1 MRLSPTGSGAGSR
14 ARDNSAARRSSG
26 SLAVLRRRLT
36 AWYALTF
43 LAVLALLGVSVFAVI
58 TRQFDREL
66 DASLAA
72 DGHELARVTASRAP
86 ATDPSTLYD
95 PARDIRIPAR
105 ELFVLDTN
113 GRSLTSPSNV
123 PEWIGDLAR
132 ETWRRATPGTG
143 QHQAESR
150 ILRAYAEPIR
160 NGPSTGV
167 AVAVADEV
175 ELEDRYTPLLI
186 GFAGASLVAL
196 LLVAGGGWIIARQA
210 AEPIE
215 RAIDNMRRFMADAA
229 HELRTPVTAIRSRA
243 EVAVQR
249 PRSPDEYVRALGAI
263 EAESARLGRI
273 VEDLL
278 TLARAD
284 ARERPIEAQ
293 RLFLDDVALDAA
305 DAARAM
311 ADRKGVQME
320 VGEFEEAP
328 VRGDASLLRQ
338 LVMILLDNAI
348 KFTPSG
354 GRVRVDVQRM
364 GSAAS
369 VIVSDTGVGITD
381 DQMPHIFERFYRG
394 DPSRTREPGRGRV
407 EPGGSEGV
415 GLGLSIA
422 RWIVAEHNGSIAV
435 DSEPARGTSIAVT
448 VPADLNGLSS
458 S

>member
-1 MRLSPTGSGAGSR
+1 MMSPATRRLDVGRSG
-14 ARDNSAARRSSG
+14 G
-26 SLAVLRRRLT
+26 SLTRLRRRLT

-43 LAVLALLGVSVFAVI
+43 LAVLALLGTAVFAAI
-58 TRQFDREL
+58 TAQFDREL

-72 DGHELARVTASRAP
+72 DGHELARVAASRTS
-86 ATDPSTLYD
+86 TDPSTLYD
-95 PARDIRIPAR
+95 PARDIRIPGR

-113 GRSLTSPSNV
+113 GRALTSSMSV
-123 PEWIGDLAR
+123 PTWVGDFAR
-132 ETWRRATPGTG
+132 ETWRRAAPSSA
-143 QHQAESR
+143 QHQSESR
-150 ILRAYAEPIR
+150 ILRAYAEPLR
-160 NGPSTGV
+160 NERVAAV

-175 ELEDRYTPLLI
+175 ELEDRYTPLII

-196 LLVAGGGWIIARQA
+196 LLVAGGGWVIARQA

-249 PRSPDEYVRALGAI
+249 SRSPEEYVRALGAI

-284 ARERPIEAQ
+284 ARERPIEPR

-311 ADRKGVQME
+311 AVRKGVQME

-328 VRGDASLLRQ
+328 VLGDESLLRQ

-354 GRVRVDVQRM
+354 GRVRVDVQRS

-381 DQMPHIFERFYRG
+381 DQLPHIFERFYRG
-394 DPSRTREPGRGRV
+394 DPSRTRESGRDGNGQ
-407 EPGGSEGV
+407 GGSDGA

-422 RWIVAEHNGSIAV
+422 RWIVDEHKGSIAV
-435 DSEPARGTSIAVT
+435 DSKPARGTSIAVT
-448 VPADLNGLSS
+448 VPADSGGLSS

>member
-1 MRLSPTGSGAGSR
+1 MTSR
-14 ARDNSAARRSSG
+14 AARPGARLRAHGDSAARPSAG
-26 SLAVLRRRLT
+26 SLAGLRRRLT
-36 AWYALTF
+36 TWYALTF
-43 LAVLALLGVSVFAVI
+43 LAVLTLLGIAVFAVI
-58 TRQFDREL
+58 TAQFDREL

-72 DGHELARVTASRAP
+72 DGHELARVAASRTPADAGAP
-86 ATDPSTLYD
+86 YD
-95 PARDIRIPAR
+95 PAHDVRIPGR
-105 ELFVLDTN
+105 ELFVLDTS
-113 GRSLTSPSNV
+113 GRALTSSVNV
-123 PEWIGDLAR
+123 PAWVGDFAR
-132 ETWRRATPGTG
+132 ETWRRAAPSSA
-143 QHQAESR
+143 QHQIESR
-150 ILRAYAEPIR
+150 ILRAYAEPLR
-160 NGPSTGV
+160 NARVAVV

-175 ELEDRYTPLLI
+175 ELEDRYTPLII

-249 PRSPDEYVRALGAI
+249 SRSPEEYVRALGAI

-284 ARERPIEAQ
+284 ARERPIEPQ

-311 ADRKGVQME
+311 ADRKGVQLE

-328 VRGDASLLRQ
+328 VLGDASLLRQ

-354 GRVRVDVQRM
+354 GRVRVDVQRS
-364 GSAAS
+364 GSAVS
-369 VIVSDTGVGITD
+369 VVVSDNGVGITD
-381 DQMPHIFERFYRG
+381 DQLPHIFERFYRG
-394 DPSRTREPGRGRV
+394 DPSRTREPGRDGNGQ
-407 EPGGSEGV
+407 GGSDGA

-422 RWIVAEHNGSIAV
+422 RWIVDEHRGSIAV
-435 DSEPARGTSIAVT
+435 DSARARGTSIAVT
-448 VPADLNGLSS
+448 VPADSGSLSS

>member
-1 MRLSPTGSGAGSR
+1 VTAR
-14 ARDNSAARRSSG
+14 ARTSTASG
-26 SLAVLRRRLT
+26 SLAGLRRRLT

-43 LAVLALLGVSVFAVI
+43 LAVLALLGIAVFAVI

-72 DGHELARVTASRAP
+72 DGHELARVAASRASAGDP
-86 ATDPSTLYD
+86 AAPYD
-95 PARDIRIPAR
+95 PARDLRIPGR
-105 ELFVLDTN
+105 DLFVLDSN
-113 GRSLTSPSNV
+113 GRSIAPTLSAPG
-123 PEWIGDLAR
+123 WIADFAR
-132 ETWRRATPGTG
+132 QAWRRARPSAV
-143 QHQAESR
+143 QHQTESR

-160 NGPSTGV
+160 TRSTTAV

-175 ELEDRYTPLLI
+175 ELEDRYTPLII

-196 LLVAGGGWIIARQA
+196 FLVAAGGWIIARQA
-210 AEPIE
+210 AAPIE

-249 PRSPDEYVRALGAI
+249 SRSSDEYVHALGAI

-284 ARERPIEAQ
+284 ARERPIEPH
-293 RLFLDDVALDAA
+293 RIFLDDVALDAA
-305 DAARAM
+305 DGARAM

-320 VGEFEEAP
+320 VGEFQEAP
-328 VRGDASLLRQ
+328 VLGDASLLRQ

-354 GRVRVDVQRM
+354 GRVRVDVQRT
-364 GSAAS
+364 GPAAS
-369 VIVSDTGVGITD
+369 VIVSDTGVGIGD
-381 DQMPHIFERFYRG
+381 DQLPHIFERFYRG
-394 DPSRTREPGRGRV
+394 DPSRTRESGRR
-407 EPGGSEGV
+407 EEGSSDGV

-422 RWIVAEHNGSIAV
+422 RWIVDEHKGSIV
-435 DSEPARGTSIAVT
+435 VESRPAQGTRIAVT
-448 VPADLNGLSS
+448 VPADSNGLSS

>member
-1 MRLSPTGSGAGSR
+1 MNEASG
-14 ARDNSAARRSSG
+14 G
-26 SLAVLRRRLT
+26 SLAGLRRRLT

-43 LAVLALLGVSVFAVI
+43 LAVLALLGIAVFAAI

-72 DGHELARVTASRAP
+72 DGRELARVAGARVTVGDAMTS
-86 ATDPSTLYD
+86 YD
-95 PARDIRIPAR
+95 PARDLRIPGR
-105 ELFVLDTN
+105 DLFVLDTN
-113 GRSLTSPSNV
+113 GRSIAPSTSV
-123 PEWIGDLAR
+123 PGWIADFAR
-132 ETWRRATPGTG
+132 ETWRRATPSAV
-143 QHQAESR
+143 QHQTESR

-160 NGPSTGV
+160 TTRTAAI

-175 ELEDRYTPLLI
+175 ELEDRYTSLLI
-186 GFAGASLVAL
+186 GFAAASLVAL
-196 LLVAGGGWIIARQA
+196 FLVAAGGWIIARQA
-210 AEPIE
+210 AEPVE
-215 RAIDNMRRFMADAA
+215 RAFNNMRRFMADAA

-249 PRSPDEYVRALGAI
+249 SRSSDEYVRALGAI

-284 ARERPIEAQ
+284 ARERPIEA
-293 RLFLDDVALDAA
+293 RRIFLDDVALDAA
-305 DAARAM
+305 DGARAM

-320 VGEFEEAP
+320 VGDFQEAP
-328 VRGDASLLRQ
+328 VLGDASLLRQ

-354 GRVRVDVQRM
+354 GRVRVDVQHT

-369 VIVSDTGVGITD
+369 VIVSDTGLGIGD
-381 DQMPHIFERFYRG
+381 EQLPHIFERFYRG
-394 DPSRTREPGRGRV
+394 DPSRTRESGQG
-407 EPGGSEGV
+407 EAGV
-415 GLGLSIA
+415 SDGAGLGLSIA
-422 RWIVAEHNGSIAV
+422 RWIVDEHRGSIV
-435 DSEPARGTSIAVT
+435 VESQPARGTRIAVT
-448 VPADLNGLSS
+448 VPADSNGLSS

>member
-1 MRLSPTGSGAGSR
+1 MTWAARRLGG
-14 ARDNSAARRSSG
+14 SAARHSG
-26 SLAVLRRRLT
+26 ALAKLRRRLT

-43 LAVLALLGVSVFAVI
+43 LAVLALLGIAVFAVI
-58 TRQFDREL
+58 TRQFDGEL

-72 DGHELARVTASRAP
+72 DGHELARVTASRTMA
-86 ATDPSTLYD
+86 ADSSALYD
-95 PARDIRIPAR
+95 PARDIRIPGR

-113 GRSLTSPSNV
+113 GRALVASSSV
-123 PEWIGDLAR
+123 PTWIGDLAR
-132 ETWRRATPGTG
+132 DTWRRAMPHSA
-143 QHQAESR
+143 QHQSESR

-160 NGPSTGV
+160 SGPVTAV

-175 ELEDRYTPLLI
+175 ELEDRYTPLII

-210 AEPIE
+210 GEPIE

-243 EVAVQR
+243 EVAAQR
-249 PRSPDEYVRALGAI
+249 PRSSEEYVRALGAI

-278 TLARAD
+278 ILARAD
-284 ARERPIEAQ
+284 ARERPVEPR

-305 DAARAM
+305 EAARAM
-311 ADRKGVQME
+311 ADRKGVAME

-328 VRGDASLLRQ
+328 VLGDASLLRQ

-348 KFTPSG
+348 KFTPAG
-354 GRVRVDVQRM
+354 GRVRVDVQRA
-364 GSAAS
+364 GAAAS
-369 VIVSDTGVGITD
+369 VIVSDTGVGITE
-381 DQMPHIFERFYRG
+381 DQLPHIFERFYRG
-394 DPSRTREPGRGRV
+394 DQSRTRASGQGAAEPA
-407 EPGGSEGV
+407 GSDGV

-422 RWIVAEHNGSIAV
+422 RWIVDEHNGSIAV
-435 DSEPARGTSIAVT
+435 ESEPARGTSIAVT
-448 VPADLNGLSS
+448 VPADSNGLSS